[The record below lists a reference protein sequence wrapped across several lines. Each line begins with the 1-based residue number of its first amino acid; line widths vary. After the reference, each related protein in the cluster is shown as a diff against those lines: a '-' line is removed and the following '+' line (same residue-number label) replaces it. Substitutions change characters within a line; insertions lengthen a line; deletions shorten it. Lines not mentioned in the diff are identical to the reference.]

1 MAQARRKQPKS
12 TKKTRPRS
20 SSGLGML
27 LTGMVV
33 GCVLTTLFLGWKKD
47 PDHGIGSGINQMI
60 AKSRQQNSDPK
71 NDNTDQTQDQSQK
84 SPSYDFYTIL
94 PEIEQVIPEAYT
106 APTPVKKTAEPKD
119 TQVSE
124 TTQTQTQTT
133 QPDHYLLQAG
143 SFGKKDEANQLKAKL
158 ALSGYESYIQKVTV
172 DGKKFYRVRM
182 GPYRN
187 LNKLDAASKDLGTKG
202 INAMRIKVSKG

>member
-1 MAQARRKQPKS
+1 MAQARRKHP
-12 TKKTRPRS
+12 KKTKSSRQHS

-47 PDHGIGSGINQMI
+47 PDHGIGSGIHQMLE
-60 AKSRQQNSDPK
+60 KSRQQKADLVGEGSS
-71 NDNTDQTQDQSQK
+71 QTQDELQK
-84 SPSYDFYTIL
+84 TPNYDFYTIL
-94 PEIEQVIPEAYT
+94 PEIEQVIPEEYMPPA
-106 APTPVKKTAEPKD
+106 AEKKPVKPAQTEVPQTPAVAE
-119 TQVSE
+119 
-124 TTQTQTQTT
+124 QT
-133 QPDHYLLQAG
+133 DHFLLQAG
-143 SFGKKDEANQLKAKL
+143 SFGKKEQANHLKAKL

-187 LNKLDAASKDLGTKG
+187 LKKLDAARKDLGTKG
-202 INAMRIKVSKG
+202 INAMRIKVSQG

>member
-1 MAQARRKQPKS
+1 MAHARRKRPKT
-12 TKKTRPRS
+12 TKRPSARS

-33 GCVLTTLFLGWKKD
+33 GSVLTTLFLGWKND
-47 PDHGIGSGINQMI
+47 PNHGFGSGIHQMI
-60 AKSRQQNSDPK
+60 EKSRQQNP
-71 NDNTDQTQDQSQK
+71 DQPGEVSSQAPSEAQK

-94 PEIEQVIPEAYT
+94 PEIEQVIPEEYVQQAT
-106 APTPVKKTAEPKD
+106 EAKPDQSP
-119 TQVSE
+119 
-124 TTQTQTQTT
+124 QTQTSPPQAAES
-133 QPDHYLLQAG
+133 QSDHYLLQAG
-143 SFGKKDEANQLKAKL
+143 SFGKKEEADHLKAKL

-172 DGKKFYRVRM
+172 DGKRFYRVRM

-202 INAMRIKVSKG
+202 INAMRIKVSRG

>member
-1 MAQARRKQPKS
+1 MAQARRKQPKK
-12 TKKTRPRS
+12 TKKTRQQRS

-60 AKSRQQNSDPK
+60 AKSRQQNAELEGETPG
-71 NDNTDQTQDQSQK
+71 QPQGETQK
-84 SPSYDFYTIL
+84 TPSYDFYTIL
-94 PEIEQVIPEAYT
+94 PEIEQVIPEEYV
-106 APTPVKKTAEPKD
+106 APEVKAKPAEPKV
-119 TQVSE
+119 TAA
-124 TTQTQTQTT
+124 TPA
-133 QPDHYLLQAG
+133 QPAQSDHYLLQAG
-143 SFGKKDEANQLKAKL
+143 SFGKKEEANQLKARL

-187 LNKLDAASKDLGTKG
+187 LDKLDAASKDLGTKG

>member
-1 MAQARRKQPKS
+1 
-12 TKKTRPRS
+12 
-20 SSGLGML
+20 ML
-27 LTGMVV
+27 LTGIVV

-60 AKSRQQNSDPK
+60 AKSRQQNSELKGESTVPQK
-71 NDNTDQTQDQSQK
+71 DQTQK

-94 PEIEQVIPEAYT
+94 PEIEQVIPEEYA
-106 APTPVKKTAEPKD
+106 APAQKPVEPKS
-119 TQVSE
+119 TQAI
-124 TTQTQTQTT
+124 QTQPAAAQS
-133 QPDHYLLQAG
+133 DHYLLQAG

-187 LNKLDAASKDLGTKG
+187 LKKLRCSE
-202 INAMRIKVSKG
+202 

>member
-1 MAQARRKQPKS
+1 MAQARRNRPKS
-12 TKKTRPRS
+12 TKKTRQR

-27 LTGMVV
+27 LTGMVI
-33 GCVLTTLFLGWKKD
+33 GSVLTTLFLGWKKD

-60 AKSRQQNSDPK
+60 AKSRQPTSELADQESSQVQN
-71 NDNTDQTQDQSQK
+71 QSQK
-84 SPSYDFYTIL
+84 NPSYDFYTIL
-94 PEIEQVIPEAYT
+94 PEIEQVIPEEYIPAV
-106 APTPVKKTAEPKD
+106 AEKKPVQPAQEKTP
-119 TQVSE
+119 E
-124 TTQTQTQTT
+124 TRAAAQT
-133 QPDHYLLQAG
+133 DHYLLQAG
-143 SFGKKDEANQLKAKL
+143 SFAEKEQANQLKAKL

-202 INAMRIKVSKG
+202 INAMRIKVSQG

>member
-1 MAQARRKQPKS
+1 MAQARRKQPKK
-12 TKKTRPRS
+12 TKKTRQGS
-20 SSGLGML
+20 SSGLAML

-60 AKSRQQNSDPK
+60 AKSRQQKSDLEGE
-71 NDNTDQTQDQSQK
+71 NTVPPAGQTQK
-84 SPSYDFYTIL
+84 TPSYDFYTIL
-94 PEIEQVIPEAYT
+94 PEIEQVIPEEYT
-106 APTPVKKTAEPKD
+106 TPEPEQKPVEQINTQAAPTQPAEA
-119 TQVSE
+119 QS
-124 TTQTQTQTT
+124 
-133 QPDHYLLQAG
+133 DHYLLQAG
-143 SFGKKDEANQLKAKL
+143 SFGKKEEANQLKAKL

>member
-1 MAQARRKQPKS
+1 MAQARRKQPKT
-12 TKKTRPRS
+12 TKKNRQRS

-60 AKSRQQNSDPK
+60 AKSRQQDSQLDTGTTTAP
-71 NDNTDQTQDQSQK
+71 TGQTEK
-84 SPSYDFYTIL
+84 KPSYDFYTIL
-94 PEIEQVIPEAYT
+94 PEIEQVIPEEYS
-106 APTPVKKTAEPKD
+106 APQTEQKPAKTEQVNN
-119 TQVSE
+119 TQS
-124 TTQTQTQTT
+124 T
-133 QPDHYLLQAG
+133 QPVEQSDHYLLQAG

-187 LNKLDAASKDLGTKG
+187 LNKLDSASKDLATKG

>member
-1 MAQARRKQPKS
+1 MAQARRKQTTK
-12 TKKTRPRS
+12 TKKNRQQRS

-60 AKSRQQNSDPK
+60 AKSRQQNAELEG
-71 NDNTDQTQDQSQK
+71 DNSTQSQGQTQK
-84 SPSYDFYTIL
+84 TPSYDFYTIL
-94 PEIEQVIPEAYT
+94 PEIEQVIPEEYT
-106 APTPVKKTAEPKD
+106 APAAKQKPAESKDAKTTP
-119 TQVSE
+119 
-124 TTQTQTQTT
+124 T
-133 QPDHYLLQAG
+133 QPVAAESDHYLLQAG

-158 ALSGYESYIQKVTV
+158 ALSGYESYLQKVTV